1 MYMSRG
7 NCTYPSCTSPEAKLS
22 FARERKEVAV
32 MFPFS
37 FSLNSLCVRM
47 LSWFDYHGHVCIA
60 FDMLGLSVFD
70 FLVSWASES
79 FPCYLN
85 VKKAKLCS
93 AVSHV
98 FDVKIN
104 MNMHFFHCLTCVS
117 SFFLMF
123 IDFFFLSCFLY
134 ILFLFYLF
142 ILYIIHYTYV
152 IYTYIQAYSHAYI
165 FLHFLTTSLFSSCFV
180 SLSLPLFS

>member
-1 MYMSRG
+1 M
-7 NCTYPSCTSPEAKLS
+7 
-22 FARERKEVAV
+22 AV

-134 ILFLFYLF
+134 ILFLFYLYIYY
-142 ILYIIHYTYV
+142 ILYIIHT
-152 IYTYIQAYSHAYI
+152 
-165 FLHFLTTSLFSSCFV
+165 
-180 SLSLPLFS
+180 